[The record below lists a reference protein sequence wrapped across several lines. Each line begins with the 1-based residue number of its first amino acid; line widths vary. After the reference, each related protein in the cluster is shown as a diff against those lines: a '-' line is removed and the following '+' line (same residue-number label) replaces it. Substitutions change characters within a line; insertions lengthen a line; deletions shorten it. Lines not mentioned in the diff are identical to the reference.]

1 MRVSPGKGV
10 LSLPPSRV
18 PDRCEAAP
26 RPSFQ
31 LMEIEPMNKLT
42 LIFALLAALSIA
54 GCATSGGGSSSDDNA
69 TSASS
74 SSGSGRDALQVS
86 DAEITSS
93 IQQAFSQDD
102 LLSKANIS
110 VNSNQGVVSL
120 SGRLSA
126 RAANRAVSVARA
138 APGVRRV
145 LWASIEYIPE

>member
-1 MRVSPGKGV
+1 
-10 LSLPPSRV
+10 
-18 PDRCEAAP
+18 
-26 RPSFQ
+26 
-31 LMEIEPMNKLT
+31 MNKLT
-42 LIFALLAALSIA
+42 LIFALLAALGIA

-74 SSGSGRDALQVS
+74 SSGSGRDAPQVS

>member
-1 MRVSPGKGV
+1 
-10 LSLPPSRV
+10 
-18 PDRCEAAP
+18 
-26 RPSFQ
+26 
-31 LMEIEPMNKLT
+31 MNKLT

-74 SSGSGRDALQVS
+74 SSGSGRDAPQVS

-120 SGRLSA
+120 SG
-126 RAANRAVSVARA
+126 
-138 APGVRRV
+138 
-145 LWASIEYIPE
+145 

>member
-1 MRVSPGKGV
+1 
-10 LSLPPSRV
+10 
-18 PDRCEAAP
+18 
-26 RPSFQ
+26 
-31 LMEIEPMNKLT
+31 MEIEPMNKLSF
-42 LIFALLAALSIA
+42 IFALLAALNVA
-54 GCATSGGGSSSDDNA
+54 GCATSGGSSSDDSV
-69 TSASS
+69 TSTSS
-74 SSGSGRDALQVS
+74 LSGGGRDAPQVS
-86 DAEITSS
+86 DSEITSS
-93 IQQAFSQDD
+93 IQRAFSQDD

>member
-1 MRVSPGKGV
+1 
-10 LSLPPSRV
+10 
-18 PDRCEAAP
+18 
-26 RPSFQ
+26 
-31 LMEIEPMNKLT
+31 MNKLT

-74 SSGSGRDALQVS
+74 SSGSGRDAPQVS

-93 IQQAFSQDD
+93 IQQAFGQDD